1 MKIFEKPEDSS
12 SISHFNSP
20 IQSDVN
26 AVDILDSFSAEE
38 GTNSTCLTI
47 LITAKSLQSGVVGL
61 ANIGDPDRRGV
72 CAVKKLNNSHY
83 MNTALVT
90 VRRRSDLMIT
100 RVVDLVL
107 AHELGHSWGSIHD
120 DEMQDECVPK
130 NSRDGRFVMWES
142 ANTGYD
148 KNNYQFSSCSI
159 RSIHR
164 VLYSL
169 AHRCFVEEKKAFCG
183 NGILEEGEQCDGG
196 AHFQHFGVRDDCCTK
211 ECKLRLGAFCS
222 PRHSECCSLDCTFL
236 SKDVVCHAEKNDMCK
251 AEANCSGVSEKCPN
265 PKPLEDGTNCTDGGK
280 CLNGDCIPF
289 CHSISSDL
297 MPCLCEDAKIA
308 CQRCCRSITTG
319 KFLADYIV
327 FIVVAVS
334 LMIWCPCGALIV
346 YKDRQEQNE
355 LIQKR
360 LAAQKNVQILNN
372 ESNNNSKQSFNKTPK
387 RSYSINEITNSTIE
401 EDKIKPSHSS
411 IALLR
416 LKNEDDIKENIFN
429 SRARHRNE
437 WKTKN
442 GDIDGVDEV
451 LLKQL
456 SDPNIQFNAL
466 KNHQLIWS
474 NGIVPYE
481 LDEAFSIS
489 EVKLLQKAFRI
500 YRRRTFGCIH
510 FKPRNFEND
519 YLNIVRVVCRCY
531 SQVGKTGG
539 KQELSLGQGC
549 LFNETIIHELMHSL
563 GFWHEHSRADRDNHI
578 IIRWENILPGLDSQ
592 FDIFT
597 NIIGTSF
604 ELSEL
609 DIEKIMKLYNCN
621 KQKKGNTNY
630 LIKKRKINGNYQ
642 ENIENKFKK
651 KLRKKLKEENNYLL
665 KEEEQK
671 ECNDYF
677 VDCNQFTDYCRRISF
692 YFIMRTYCPFTC
704 GKCKK

>member
-1 MKIFEKPEDSS
+1 MLMFILLFFLQSQLIASNSIRQNRCELKLVADYIFYRDIGNRNYANAARYLINLIERVNGIFSPIEWGLDINGDRLSNLGFVIKEMKIFEKPEDSS

-26 AVDILDSFSAEE
+26 AVDILDSFSTEE

-83 MNTALVT
+83 MNTALIT

-222 PRHSECCSLDCTFL
+222 PRHSECCSLNCTFL
-236 SKDVVCHAEKNDMCK
+236 SKDVVCHAQKSDMCK
-251 AEANCSGVSEKCPN
+251 AEANCSGFSEKCPN

-319 KFLADYIV
+319 ICSPVKPEHWLQDNSMCIYGHCINKVCVKETTDSSPIWRFFQNFNGREQRKFLADYIV

-372 ESNNNSKQSFNKTPK
+372 ESSNNNSKQSFNKTPK
-387 RSYSINEITNSTIE
+387 RSYSINEMTTNSTIE

-442 GDIDGVDEV
+442 GNER
-451 LLKQL
+451 
-456 SDPNIQFNAL
+456 
-466 KNHQLIWS
+466 
-474 NGIVPYE
+474 E
-481 LDEAFSIS
+481 
-489 EVKLLQKAFRI
+489 
-500 YRRRTFGCIH
+500 T
-510 FKPRNFEND
+510 
-519 YLNIVRVVCRCY
+519 
-531 SQVGKTGG
+531 
-539 KQELSLGQGC
+539 SL
-549 LFNETIIHELMHSL
+549 
-563 GFWHEHSRADRDNHI
+563 
-578 IIRWENILPGLDSQ
+578 
-592 FDIFT
+592 
-597 NIIGTSF
+597 
-604 ELSEL
+604 
-609 DIEKIMKLYNCN
+609 
-621 KQKKGNTNY
+621 
-630 LIKKRKINGNYQ
+630 
-642 ENIENKFKK
+642 
-651 KLRKKLKEENNYLL
+651 
-665 KEEEQK
+665 
-671 ECNDYF
+671 
-677 VDCNQFTDYCRRISF
+677 
-692 YFIMRTYCPFTC
+692 
-704 GKCKK
+704 